1 MLARKPSGR
10 GASTLKYDLLTA
22 MGSFALSQRKGPQ
35 LLVFRLLT
43 LITARYNWQRDH
55 LSVGQREIAKLWD
68 VDERT
73 VKREMA
79 KLRSMGWLTLKRQG
93 VRGRV
98 SEYGLSIQRILE
110 DTEPS
115 WVAVGPDFV
124 HRLNREEEV
133 SSNVVRLGARKPAP
147 EPDTSDG
154 FEWSLAKSV
163 LHKEDAA
170 TYSSWIGALE
180 RKERAGGLLT
190 IRAPSRFHATYVHT
204 HLKARI
210 LAACKDVDATVRG
223 VAITD

>member
-1 MLARKPSGR
+1 
-10 GASTLKYDLLTA
+10 

-115 WVAVGPDFV
+115 WDAVGPDFV
-124 HRLNREEEV
+124 RRLNREEEV
-133 SSNVVRLGARKPAP
+133 SSNGVPLGTSKPAP

-170 TYSSWIGALE
+170 TYSSWIEALE

-210 LAACKDVDATVRG
+210 LAACKDVDATVRV